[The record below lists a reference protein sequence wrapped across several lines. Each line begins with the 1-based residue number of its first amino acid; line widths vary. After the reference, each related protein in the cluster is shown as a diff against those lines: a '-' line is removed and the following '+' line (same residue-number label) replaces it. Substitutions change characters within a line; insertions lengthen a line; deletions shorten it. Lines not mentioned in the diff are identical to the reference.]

1 MAEIDTS
8 SYLRPQPPTNALDQI
23 TQFGHAAD
31 ALGNVAAGQA
41 VQGAIL
47 PDGSI
52 DRNALAQ
59 SLKGSVA
66 GSMKAIPTLNAYE
79 QLRQAGHVA
88 DEAGLDNFQKRMAL
102 INHLFGGLASRD
114 NPTIND
120 VNAVAARVLDP
131 AVNGPKYGI
140 TFPVVMNALKNF
152 RGPDGRPLPPDQI
165 RQRALDLQTMTG
177 TTSEQL
183 AAHSPRY
190 SVQDDGNQIKFVPTG
205 TETNPRYPVI
215 TKRIPTGT
223 PTIDT
228 NPQSPTYRQSVLV
241 PPQAPAPDMS
251 MNRQGGINPSTPG
264 NPLAGAIGPSS
275 AVLPQGG
282 GAPPVGSPVA
292 AATTGAPPAS
302 FAERYGASMA
312 GAPAA
317 GLKPG
322 AAAAATSTAENS
334 AHMGNALVSAA
345 NEVPQTRAILDN
357 LERTV
362 KDFTPGPGADYK
374 LVAKAFANT
383 VLPES
388 WQKEGSVLDPKSV
401 ASQEEFNKLAYNLA
415 QNQFQALGG
424 TGTDAKLDST
434 MHTSPN
440 QLMSKYGIQ
449 GVLSLLKGNT
459 DALAVKAK
467 AWNDWK
473 KKNGEDSFA
482 DFSDQFNMN
491 FNPRVFQF
499 QYIPKK
505 DRQSWYRAMSPDDRR
520 NFEDAADYA
529 LKQKWLKPDNLK

>member
-1 MAEIDTS
+1 MTDFSTS
-8 SYLRPQPPTNALDQI
+8 SYPQPQPPQNPLDQI
-23 TQFGHAAD
+23 TRIGQVAD
-31 ALGNVAAGQA
+31 TLGNIQAGKA

-102 INHLFGGLASRD
+102 VNHLFGGLASRD
-114 NPTIND
+114 NPTIQD
-120 VNAVAARVLDP
+120 VNEIAARVLDP
-131 AVNGPKYGI
+131 AVNGPKYGV

-165 RQRALDLQTMTG
+165 KQRALELQTMTA
-177 TTSEQL
+177 TTAEQL
-183 AAHSPRY
+183 AAHSPKY
-190 SVQDDGNQIKFVPTG
+190 SVQDDGTNVTFVPTG
-205 TETNPRYPVI
+205 TEAHPRYPVI

-223 PTIDT
+223 PQVDT
-228 NPQSPTYRQSVLV
+228 DPNSPNYRKQVLTPAQPPV
-241 PPQAPAPDMS
+241 PPSYINPRGDKITGPSNNFGGFVTGAQTGAPAP
-251 MNRQGGINPSTPG
+251 QGK
-264 NPLAGAIGPSS
+264 PSS
-275 AVLPQGG
+275 FDDIYR
-282 GAPPVGSPVA
+282 SRI
-292 AATTGAPPAS
+292 S
-302 FAERYGASMA
+302 

-317 GLKPG
+317 GLAPGVG
-322 AAAAATSTAENS
+322 AAATKTAETS
-334 AHMGNALVSAA
+334 ADLGNALTTAA

-357 LERTV
+357 LERTL

-374 LVAKAFANT
+374 RIAKAFANT

-388 WQKEGSVLDPKSV
+388 WQKEGSILDPKSV
-401 ASQEEFNKLAYNLA
+401 SSQEEFNKLAYNLA

-424 TGTDAKLDST
+424 TGTDAKLNST

-440 QLMSKYGIQ
+440 ELMSKNGVQ
-449 GVLSLLKGNT
+449 GVIQLLKGNT

-467 AWNDWK
+467 AWNAWK
-473 KKNGEDSFA
+473 KVHGEESYS
-482 DFSDQFNMN
+482 DFSDDFNQN

-499 QYIPKK
+499 KYVPKT
-505 DRQSWYRAMSPDDRR
+505 DRQKWYAAMSPEERR
-520 NFEDAADYA
+520 SFEEAASYA
-529 LKQKWLKPDNLK
+529 LAKGWIKP